1 MKKFTGR
8 YTAETGKTLK
18 GSERL
23 FCRVTED
30 GDIYISNGFVL
41 YKMNPLEYA
50 ATVQPVTC
58 CDAGNWEMNQYGKHD
73 TDKNSFDLVK
83 YFTDAANKTAE
94 AAPLERCPL
103 TLQADKT
110 PAACFYSP
118 AAKFAAIYNA
128 KFIAAVTG
136 SATFRAAGPL
146 SGAVAYTGDEP
157 FAVILP
163 IKPKDEATRAIKAY
177 FAAPVDDSADT
188 KALRHEADKLR
199 AEVEQ
204 LRAELAE
211 AQTENEHITAA
222 LAEALRATAANETQQ
237 PREDAP
243 QQAEPR
249 TAAELIAARFT
260 EFDGVT
266 ATIKGAQTAAP
277 VVWLSGNTQHHADKI
292 EAAGAKWS
300 NKKSAYY
307 VRVA

>member
-30 GDIYISNGFVL
+30 GDIYITNGFVL

-73 TDKNSFDLVK
+73 ADGNSFDLVK
-83 YFTDAANKTAE
+83 YFTDAANNTAE
-94 AAPLERCPL
+94 IAPLERCPL

-118 AAKFAAIYNA
+118 ADKFAAIYNA

-136 SATFRAAGPL
+136 SATFRAAGAL

-163 IKPKDEATRAIKAY
+163 IKPKPEATRAIKAY
-177 FAAPVDDSADT
+177 FAADNSSD
-188 KALRHEADKLR
+188 EADKLR
-199 AEVEQ
+199 AEIEQ
-204 LRAELAE
+204 LRAELGE
-211 AQTENEHITAA
+211 AQNENEHITAA
-222 LAEALRATAANETQQ
+222 LAEAPRATAQTQQ
-237 PREDAP
+237 PSEAAP
-243 QQAEPR
+243 QQPEPR

-277 VVWLSGNTQHHADKI
+277 VVWLSGDTEKHADKI